1 MALAIVSVRVAY
13 VCSIAYAKGAA
24 VENVGRE
31 GYFLL
36 KTQLGQFA
44 GSLLLANLFTSI
56 SGLVEIEW
64 IALDGVQ
71 HGA

>member
-1 MALAIVSVRVAY
+1 MAYVVSVAY
-13 VCSIAYAKGAA
+13 GKGVA

-44 GSLLLANLFTSI
+44 GSLLLANLFTAI